1 MMRDMNVLR
10 ERTLKRCSDQQDRD
24 LYRDYLT
31 GKALFEER
39 APYAHNLRRSM
50 IDRAIF
56 EGYPIDFD
64 EYELLIGRCCDAHEL
79 TDAQKELAAA
89 ARRYIEASDKLAG
102 TSTAF
107 TGHRVID
114 YELLLNTGIREI
126 LERVSLKRAAI
137 DFSRPE
143 DAAKAAFYDS
153 VEMSLKAFVTFCAR
167 ARETLMEKAAVT
179 ADEKRRSELLR
190 MAANFERAPMEPCTH
205 FYEAL
210 QIMWAMQFCLRLVN
224 DISLTGRFDNYMYPF
239 YKKDIEDRV
248 ITREFAFDLI
258 CELYFKHND
267 IYDAWPASVM
277 VGGVDRQGR
286 PVWNELSYMCIEAIR
301 ATGLVNPSV
310 NVAYTD
316 DMPEDLMDRCLEILA
331 QGYTRPAFFNDRVI
345 QEGLRCAGMSDE
357 DSRYYIH
364 STCVEITP
372 VGASN
377 VQVATPYINLNKAYE
392 YIFGGGKKLFGAE
405 CTVKPEVNVDLDS
418 LTTYE
423 AFEALTKRVV
433 RGIIRANLER
443 TAQYLYGF
451 SQYCSSPLAS
461 AFINDCIERG
471 QDSGAGGARYSY
483 VYPCFPGFLNLVD
496 ALAAVRKAVYEEKLM
511 TLGEMGAMLKDNFA
525 GNERMRQY
533 LINRCPKIGNGVD
546 EVDQIAVM
554 MYEFIRRELKN
565 YTTSVGATFH
575 PSYFAW
581 IMHGLL
587 GKQAAASPDGRRQ
600 GDALSEC
607 LGSVQGMDRNGP
619 TGILRSIEKID
630 QKYGIGGIATNLR
643 LTKKLMESAEGRAA
657 VKDYIKS
664 FMDRDCF
671 EIQFNVVDQADLL
684 DAQAHPEKHRSLLVR
699 VAGYS
704 DYFVNLTPEI
714 QNEIIRRSE
723 HSAV

>member
-1 MMRDMNVLR
+1 MRDMNLLR
-10 ERTLKRCSDQQDRD
+10 ECSRRRASDQGKREIF
-24 LYRDYLT
+24 RDYLT
-31 GKALFEER
+31 GKALFEES
-39 APYAHNLRRSM
+39 APQAHNIRRAM
-50 IDRAIF
+50 IDKAIF

-64 EYELLIGRCCDAHEL
+64 EHELLIGRCCDEHEL
-79 TDAQKELAAA
+79 TEEQIKLADMAKAYLDASG
-89 ARRYIEASDKLAG
+89 RLAG
-102 TSTAF
+102 TTTAF

-114 YELLLNTGIREI
+114 YELLLNTGIAAI
-126 LERVSLKRAAI
+126 LERVDGKRAAI
-137 DFSRPE
+137 DFSRPG
-143 DAAKAAFYDS
+143 DAAAAAFYDS
-153 VEMSLKAFVTFCAR
+153 VEISLKAFVTFCAR
-167 ARETLMEKAAVT
+167 AREALIEKAAAT
-179 ADEKRRSELLR
+179 EDEKRRGELLK
-190 MAANFERAPMEPCTH
+190 MAANFDKAPMAPCTH

-210 QIMWAMQFCLRLVN
+210 QIMWAMQFCLRLIGDV
-224 DISLTGRFDNYMYPF
+224 SLTGRFDNYMYPF
-239 YKKDIEDRV
+239 YKKDIEDGV
-248 ITREFAFDLI
+248 ITKEFAYDLI
-258 CELYFKHND
+258 CEMYFKHND

-277 VGGVDRQGR
+277 VGGVNRQGE

-301 ATGLVNPSV
+301 TTGLVNPSV

-316 DMPEDLMDRCLEILA
+316 DMPDDLMDTCLEILA
-331 QGYTRPAFFNDRVI
+331 QGYTRPAFFNDRII
-345 QEGLRCAGMSDE
+345 QEGLRCAGMSEE

-372 VGASN
+372 VGSSN

-392 YIFGGGKKLFGAE
+392 YIFGGGKKIFGAE
-405 CTVKPEVNVDLDS
+405 CTVKPEVNVDFKT

-423 AFEALTKRVV
+423 AFEALTKQVV
-433 RGIIRANLER
+433 RGIIRANLEK
-443 TAQYLYGF
+443 TARYLYTF

-496 ALAAVRKAVYEEKLM
+496 ALAAVRKAVYTEKVM
-511 TLGEMGAMLKDNFA
+511 TLEEMGEMLKDNFS

-533 LINRCPKIGNGVD
+533 LINRCPKIGNGID
-546 EVDQIAVM
+546 EVDQIGVM
-554 MYEFIRRELKN
+554 MYELIRDELKS

-581 IMHGLL
+581 IQHGVL
-587 GKQAAASPDGRRQ
+587 GKVAAAGPDGRKQ
-600 GDALSEC
+600 GEALSEC
-607 LGSVQGMDRNGP
+607 LGSVQGMDKNGP

-643 LTKKLMESAEGRAA
+643 LTRKLMDSAEGRAA

-684 DAQAHPEKHRSLLVR
+684 DAQIHPEKHRSLLVR

-714 QNEIIRRSE
+714 QNEIIKRSE

>member
-1 MMRDMNVLR
+1 MRDMNMLR
-10 ERTLKRCSDQQDRD
+10 ECSRQRASDQGKREI
-24 LYRDYLT
+24 YRDYLT
-31 GKALFEER
+31 GKALFEEP
-39 APYAHNLRRSM
+39 APQAHNIRRAM
-50 IDRAIF
+50 LDKAIF

-64 EYELLIGRCCDAHEL
+64 EHELLIGRCCDEHEL
-79 TDAQKELAAA
+79 TEEQVKLADMAKA
-89 ARRYIEASDKLAG
+89 YLEASGRLAG
-102 TSTAF
+102 TTTAF

-114 YELLLNTGIREI
+114 YELLLNTGIAAI
-126 LERVSLKRAAI
+126 LERVEGKRAAI
-137 DFSRPE
+137 DYSKPG
-143 DAAKAAFYDS
+143 DAAAAAFYDS
-153 VEMSLKAFVTFCAR
+153 VEISLKAFVSFCAR
-167 ARETLMEKAAVT
+167 AREALIEKAAAT
-179 ADEKRRSELLR
+179 EDEKRRGELLK
-190 MAANFERAPMEPCTH
+190 MAANFDKAPMEPCTH

-210 QIMWAMQFCLRLVN
+210 QIMWAMQFCLRLIGDV
-224 DISLTGRFDNYMYPF
+224 SLTGRFDNYMYPF
-239 YKKDIEDRV
+239 YKKDIEDGV
-248 ITREFAFDLI
+248 ITKEFAYDLI
-258 CELYFKHND
+258 CEMYFKHND

-277 VGGVDRQGR
+277 MGGVNKKGE

-301 ATGLVNPSV
+301 TTGLVNPSV

-316 DMPEDLMDRCLEILA
+316 DMPDDLMDTCLEILA

-345 QEGLRCAGMSDE
+345 QEGLRCAGMSEE

-372 VGASN
+372 VGSSN

-392 YIFGGGKKLFGAE
+392 YIFGGGKKIFGAE
-405 CTVKPEVNVDLDS
+405 CTVKPEVNVDFGA

-423 AFEALTKRVV
+423 AFEALTKQVV
-433 RGIIRANLER
+433 RGIIRANLEK
-443 TAQYLYGF
+443 TARYLYTF

-496 ALAAVRKAVYEEKLM
+496 ALAAVRKAVYNEKVM
-511 TLGEMGAMLKDNFA
+511 TLEEMGAMLKDNFS

-533 LINRCPKIGNGVD
+533 LINRCPKIGNGID
-546 EVDQIAVM
+546 EVDQIGVM
-554 MYEFIRRELKN
+554 MYELIRDELKN

-581 IMHGLL
+581 IQHGVL
-587 GKQAAASPDGRRQ
+587 GKVAAAGPDGRKQ
-600 GDALSEC
+600 GEALSEC
-607 LGSVQGMDRNGP
+607 LGSVQGMDKNGP

-643 LTKKLMESAEGRAA
+643 LTRKLMDSVEGRAA

-684 DAQAHPEKHRSLLVR
+684 DAQIHPEKHRSLLVR

>member
-1 MMRDMNVLR
+1 MRDMNLLR
-10 ERTLKRCSDQQDRD
+10 EATRNRRSDNW
-24 LYRDYLT
+24 YKDYLT
-31 GKALFEER
+31 GKALFGQGV
-39 APYAHNLRRSM
+39 PFAHNIRRSM
-50 IDRAIF
+50 IDRAVF

-64 EYELLIGRCCDAHEL
+64 DYELLVGRFADPREL
-79 TDAQKELAAA
+79 TDEQKELAEAV
-89 ARRYIEASDKLAG
+89 RRYQDASGRLAG
-102 TSTAF
+102 TFNAA

-114 YELLLNTGIREI
+114 YELLLNTGIRAI
-126 LERVSLKRAAI
+126 LERIEGKRAAI

-143 DAAKAAFYDS
+143 DAAAAAFYEA
-153 VEMSLKAFVTFCAR
+153 VGTSLKAFAAFCAR
-167 ARETLMEKAAVT
+167 CRETILGRAAAT
-179 ADEKRRSELLR
+179 GDEKRREELLR
-190 MAANFERAPMEPCTH
+190 MAANFEKAPMEPCTH

-210 QIMWAMQFCLRLVN
+210 QIMWAMQFCLCLIG
-224 DISLTGRFDNYMYPF
+224 DISLTGRLDNYMYPF
-239 YKKDIEDRV
+239 YRKDIEEGY
-248 ITREFAFDLI
+248 ITKEFAFDLI

-267 IYDAWPASVM
+267 IYGAWPASIM
-277 VGGVDRQGR
+277 VGGVDRQGN

-301 ATGLVNPSV
+301 TTGLVNPSV
-310 NVAYTD
+310 NVVYTD
-316 DMPEDLMDRCLEILA
+316 DMPDDLMDNCIKILA

-345 QEGLRCAGMSDE
+345 QEGLREAGMSEE

-372 VGASN
+372 IGASN

-405 CTVKPEVNVDLDS
+405 CTVKPEIPVNLGE

-423 AFEALTKRVV
+423 AFEALTKKVI
-433 RGIIRANLER
+433 RGIIRDNLER
-443 TAQYLYGF
+443 TAMQLYGI
-451 SQYCSSPLAS
+451 SQYSSSPLAS

-496 ALAAVRKAVYEEKLM
+496 ALAAVRKAVYEERIM
-511 TLGEMGAMLKDNFA
+511 TLEEMGAMLKDNFE
-525 GNERMRQY
+525 GKERMRQY
-533 LINRCPKIGNGVD
+533 LINRCPKIGNGID
-546 EVDQIAVM
+546 EVDRIGVDL
-554 MYEFIRRELKN
+554 YELIRQELKQ

-581 IMHGLL
+581 IMHGRL
-587 GKQAAASPDGRRQ
+587 GKVAAAGPDGRRQ
-600 GDALSEC
+600 GEALSEC

-643 LTKKLMESAEGRAA
+643 LTKKLMNSEEGRAA

-664 FMDRDCF
+664 FMDRNCF
-671 EIQFNVVDQADLL
+671 ELQFNVVDQADLL
-684 DAQAHPEKHRSLLVR
+684 DAQIHPEKHSSLLVR

-714 QNEIIRRSE
+714 QNEIIKRNE
-723 HSAV
+723 HSSF

>member
-1 MMRDMNVLR
+1 M
-10 ERTLKRCSDQQDRD
+10 
-24 LYRDYLT
+24 
-31 GKALFEER
+31 
-39 APYAHNLRRSM
+39 
-50 IDRAIF
+50 
-56 EGYPIDFD
+56 
-64 EYELLIGRCCDAHEL
+64 
-79 TDAQKELAAA
+79 
-89 ARRYIEASDKLAG
+89 
-102 TSTAF
+102 
-107 TGHRVID
+107 
-114 YELLLNTGIREI
+114 
-126 LERVSLKRAAI
+126 
-137 DFSRPE
+137 
-143 DAAKAAFYDS
+143 
-153 VEMSLKAFVTFCAR
+153 
-167 ARETLMEKAAVT
+167 
-179 ADEKRRSELLR
+179 R

-205 FYEAL
+205 FYEAM

-239 YKKDIEDRV
+239 YKKDIDDGV

-301 ATGLVNPSV
+301 TTGLVNPSV

-316 DMPEDLMDRCLEILA
+316 DMPDDLMDRCLEILA

-345 QEGLRCAGMSDE
+345 QQGLRCAGMSEE

-423 AFEALTKRVV
+423 AFEALTKKVV
-433 RGIIRANLER
+433 KGIIRANLER

-511 TLGEMGAMLKDNFA
+511 TLSEMGAMLKDNFA

-533 LINRCPKIGNGVD
+533 LVNRCPKIGNGVD

-554 MYEFIRRELKN
+554 MYEFIREELKS

-581 IMHGLL
+581 IMHGIL
-587 GKQAAASPDGRRQ
+587 GKQAAAGPDGRKQ

-607 LGSVQGMDRNGP
+607 LGAVQGMDRNGP

-643 LTKKLMESAEGRAA
+643 LTKKLMNSAEGRAA
-657 VKDYIKS
+657 VKDYIRS

-671 EIQFNVVDQADLL
+671 ELQFNVVDQADLL

-714 QNEIIRRSE
+714 QNEIIKRSE

>member
-1 MMRDMNVLR
+1 MMRDMNLLR
-10 ERTLKRCSDQQDRD
+10 ECTLKRCSDQQDRD

-31 GKALFEER
+31 GRALFEEA

-64 EYELLIGRCCDAHEL
+64 EHELLIGRCCDAREL
-79 TDAQKELAAA
+79 TDGQKELADA
-89 ARRYIEASDKLAG
+89 ARRYIAASDKLAG

-126 LERVSLKRAAI
+126 LERVALKRAAI

-143 DAAKAAFYDS
+143 DAAKAAFYES

-167 ARETLMEKAAVT
+167 ARETLIERAAAT
-179 ADEKRRSELLR
+179 ADEKRRGELLR

-239 YKKDIEDRV
+239 YKKDIDDGV
-248 ITREFAFDLI
+248 ITRDFAFDLI

-316 DMPEDLMDRCLEILA
+316 DMPDDLMDRCLEILA

-345 QEGLRCAGMSDE
+345 QQGLRCAGMSEE

-405 CTVKPEVNVDLDS
+405 CTVKPEVNVDLGS

-423 AFEALTKRVV
+423 AFEALTKKVV
-433 RGIIRANLER
+433 RGIIRANLEK

-471 QDSGAGGARYSY
+471 QDSGASGARYSY

-496 ALAAVRKAVYEEKLM
+496 ALAAVRKAVYEEKVM
-511 TLGEMGAMLKDNFA
+511 TLCEMGEMLKDNFD

-554 MYEFIRRELKN
+554 MYEFIREELKN

-581 IMHGLL
+581 IMHGML

-643 LTKKLMESAEGRAA
+643 LTRKLMDSAEGRAA
-657 VKDYIKS
+657 VKDYIRS
-664 FMDRDCF
+664 FMDRNCF

-684 DAQAHPEKHRSLLVR
+684 DAQEHPEKHRSLLVR

-714 QNEIIRRSE
+714 QNEIIKRSE
-723 HSAV
+723 HSAI

>member
-1 MMRDMNVLR
+1 MRDMNVLR

-24 LYRDYLT
+24 LYKDYLT
-31 GKALFEER
+31 GRALFEETP
-39 APYAHNLRRSM
+39 PYAHNLRRSM

-79 TDAQKELAAA
+79 TDAQKELADA
-89 ARRYIEASDKLAG
+89 ARKYMKASDKLAG

-126 LERVSLKRAAI
+126 LERVAQKRAAI
-137 DFSRPE
+137 DFSKPE

-153 VEMSLKAFVTFCAR
+153 VDMSLRAFVTFCAR
-167 ARETLMEKAAVT
+167 ARKTLIEKAAVT
-179 ADEKRRSELLR
+179 ADEKRRGELVR

-239 YKKDIEDRV
+239 YKKDIEDGV

-345 QEGLRCAGMSDE
+345 QQGLRCAGMSEE

-405 CTVKPEVNVDLDS
+405 CTVKPEVNVDIDS

-423 AFEALTKRVV
+423 AFEALTKKVV
-433 RGIIRANLER
+433 SGIIRANLEK

-496 ALAAVRKAVYEEKLM
+496 ALAAVRKAVYEEKIMSLS
-511 TLGEMGAMLKDNFA
+511 EMGDMLKDNFA
-525 GNERMRQY
+525 GNERKRQY

-554 MYEFIRRELKN
+554 MYEFIRRELKS

-581 IMHGLL
+581 IMHGML
-587 GKQAAASPDGRRQ
+587 GKQAAASPDGRKQ

-643 LTKKLMESAEGRAA
+643 FTKKLMESAEGRVA
-657 VKDYIKS
+657 VKDYIRS
-664 FMDRDCF
+664 FMERDCF

-684 DAQAHPEKHRSLLVR
+684 DAQEHPEKHRSLLVR

>member
-1 MMRDMNVLR
+1 MRDMNLLR
-10 ERTLKRCSDQQDRD
+10 ECTLRRCTDQGSREI
-24 LYRDYLT
+24 YRDYLT
-31 GKALFEER
+31 GKALFQES
-39 APYAHNLRRSM
+39 APYAHNLRRAM

-64 EYELLIGRCCDAHEL
+64 EHELLIGRCCDEHEL
-79 TDAQKELAAA
+79 TEEQLALANDARKYL
-89 ARRYIEASDKLAG
+89 EASGKLAG
-102 TSTAF
+102 TTTAF

-114 YELLLNTGIREI
+114 YELLLNTGIRAI
-126 LERVSLKRAAI
+126 LDRIAIKRAAI
-137 DFSRPE
+137 DFSKPE
-143 DAAKAAFYDS
+143 DASKAAFYDS
-153 VEMSLKAFVTFCAR
+153 VAMSLKAFVTFCAR
-167 ARETLMEKAAVT
+167 ARETLMERAAAT
-179 ADEKRRSELLR
+179 ADEKRRAELLR
-190 MAANFERAPMEPCTH
+190 MAANFEKAPMEPCTH

-210 QIMWAMQFCLRLVN
+210 QIMWAMQFCLRLIN

-239 YKKDIEDRV
+239 YKKDIEEGY
-248 ITREFAFDLI
+248 ITREFAYDLI
-258 CELYFKHND
+258 CEMYFKHND

-277 VGGVDRQGR
+277 VGGVNRQGE

-301 ATGLVNPSV
+301 TTGLVNPSV
-310 NVAYTD
+310 NVAYTE
-316 DMPEDLMDRCLEILA
+316 DMPEDLMDTCLEILA
-331 QGYTRPAFFNDRVI
+331 QGYTRPAFFNDKVI
-345 QEGLRCAGMSDE
+345 QEGLRAAGMSEE

-392 YIFGGGKKLFGAE
+392 YIFGGGKKLYGAE
-405 CTVKPEVNVDLDS
+405 CTVKPEVEFDIS
-418 LTTYE
+418 QLTTFE
-423 AFEALTKRVV
+423 AFAELTEKVV
-433 RGIIRANLER
+433 RGIIRANLES
-443 TAQYLYGF
+443 TSQYLYSF

-496 ALAAVRKAVYEEKLM
+496 ALAAVRKAVYEEKVM
-511 TLGEMGAMLKDNFA
+511 TLEEMGAMLAGNFE

-533 LINRCPKIGNGVD
+533 LINRCPKIGNGID
-546 EVDQIAVM
+546 EVDQIGVR
-554 MYEFIRRELKN
+554 MYELIRHELRN

-581 IMHGLL
+581 IMHGRL
-587 GKQAAASPDGRRQ
+587 GSVAAASPDGRKQ

-643 LTKKLMESAEGRAA
+643 LTKKLMNSEEGRAA

-664 FMDRDCF
+664 FMERRCF
-671 EIQFNVVDQADLL
+671 ELQFNVVDQADLL
-684 DAQAHPEKHRSLLVR
+684 DALVNPEKHRSLLVR

-714 QNEIIRRSE
+714 QNEIIKRSE

>member
-1 MMRDMNVLR
+1 MRDMNVLR
-10 ERTLKRCSDQQDRD
+10 ECTLKRCSDQQDRD
-24 LYRDYLT
+24 LYKDYLT
-31 GKALFEER
+31 GKALFEEA

-64 EYELLIGRCCDAHEL
+64 EHELLIGRCCDAHEL
-79 TDAQKELAAA
+79 TDEQKELAAQ

-114 YELLLNTGIREI
+114 YELLLNTGIRAI
-126 LERVSLKRAAI
+126 LEKVALKRAAI

-143 DAAKAAFYDS
+143 DAAKAAFYES

-167 ARETLMEKAAVT
+167 ARETLIEKAAAT
-179 ADEKRRSELLR
+179 EDEARRAELLR

-205 FYEAL
+205 FYEAM

-239 YKKDIEDRV
+239 YKKDIEDGV
-248 ITREFAFDLI
+248 ISREFAFDLI

-301 ATGLVNPSV
+301 TTGLVNPSV

-316 DMPEDLMDRCLEILA
+316 DMPDDLMDRCLEILA

-345 QEGLRCAGMSDE
+345 QQGLRCAGMSDE

-405 CTVKPEVNVDLDS
+405 CTVKPEVNVDFES

-423 AFEALTKRVV
+423 AFEALTKKVV
-433 RGIIRANLER
+433 KGIIRANLER

-511 TLGEMGAMLKDNFA
+511 TLSEMGAMLKDNFA

-533 LINRCPKIGNGVD
+533 LVNRCPKIGNGVD

-554 MYEFIRRELKN
+554 MYEFIREELKS

-581 IMHGLL
+581 IMHGIL
-587 GKQAAASPDGRRQ
+587 GKQAAASPDGRKQ

-607 LGSVQGMDRNGP
+607 LGAVQGMDRNGP

-643 LTKKLMESAEGRAA
+643 LTKKLMNSAEGRAA
-657 VKDYIKS
+657 VKDYIRS

-671 EIQFNVVDQADLL
+671 ELQFNVVDQADLL

-714 QNEIIRRSE
+714 QNEIIKRSE

>member
-1 MMRDMNVLR
+1 MRDMNLLR
-10 ERTLKRCSDQQDRD
+10 ECTLKRCSDQSEAN

-31 GKALFEER
+31 GKALFEEGV
-39 APYAHNLRRSM
+39 PFAHNLRRSM

-64 EYELLIGRCCDAHEL
+64 DYELLVGRVADPHEL
-79 TDAQKELAAA
+79 TDEQRELAEA
-89 ARRYIEASDKLAG
+89 ARKYLKASDKMAG

-114 YELLLNTGIREI
+114 YELLLNTGIRAI
-126 LERVSLKRAAI
+126 LERVEGKLAAI

-143 DAAKAAFYDS
+143 DASTAAFYES

-167 ARETLMEKAAVT
+167 CRETLIERAAAT
-179 ADEKRRSELLR
+179 EDEKRRGELLR
-190 MAANFERAPMEPCTH
+190 MAQNFDKAPMEPCTH

-210 QIMWAMQFCLRLVN
+210 QIMWAMQFCLRLIN

-239 YKKDIEDRV
+239 YKKDIEEGY

-277 VGGVDRQGR
+277 VGGVDRQGN

-301 ATGLVNPSV
+301 TTGLVNPSV

-316 DMPEDLMDRCLEILA
+316 DMPDDLMDTCLEILA
-331 QGYTRPAFFNDRVI
+331 QGYTRPAFFNDKVI
-345 QEGLRCAGMSDE
+345 QEGLRAAGMSDE

-405 CTVKPEVNVDLDS
+405 CTVKPEVHVDLSS

-423 AFEALTKRVV
+423 AFEALTKKIV
-433 RGIIRANLER
+433 RGIIRANMER
-443 TAQYLYGF
+443 TAKYLYSF

-496 ALAAVRKAVYEEKLM
+496 ALAAVRKAVYEEKIM
-511 TLGEMGAMLKDNFA
+511 TLEEMGAMLKDNFE

-533 LINRCPKIGNGVD
+533 LVNRCPKIGNGID
-546 EVDQIAVM
+546 EVDRIAVDL
-554 MYEFIRRELKN
+554 YELIRVELKQ

-581 IMHGLL
+581 IQHGVL
-587 GKQAAASPDGRRQ
+587 GKIAAAGPDGRKQ
-600 GDALSEC
+600 GEALSEC
-607 LGSVQGMDRNGP
+607 LGSVQGMDKNGP

-643 LTKKLMESAEGRAA
+643 LTKKLMNSEEGRAA

-664 FMDRDCF
+664 FMDRRCF
-671 EIQFNVVDQADLL
+671 ELQFNVVDQADLL
-684 DAQAHPEKHRSLLVR
+684 DAQIHPEKHRSLLVR

-714 QNEIIRRSE
+714 QNEIIKRSE

>member
-239 YKKDIEDRV
+239 YKKDIEDGV
-248 ITREFAFDLI
+248 MTREFAFDLI

-316 DMPEDLMDRCLEILA
+316 DMPDDLMDRCLEILA

-461 AFINDCIERG
+461 AFISDCIERG

-554 MYEFIRRELKN
+554 MYEFIRAELKN

-581 IMHGLL
+581 IMHGML
-587 GKQAAASPDGRRQ
+587 GKQAAASPDGRKQ

-657 VKDYIKS
+657 VKDYIRS